1 MAATTA
7 PDWTEAEDAWLR
19 EDYPRFSNAD
29 LAAFKALDGWPRD
42 ERAICRRARKLGLRK
57 DPSLGYVRRCRRP
70 DSIWTPERD
79 AWFREFVPGHSEAE
93 IIAEHERV
101 WGFPLTVGQ
110 VANRKTKLGVRSG
123 TVGGRFQP
131 GHEPANKG
139 RPWSEWM
146 PEGSREGSRRTQFR
160 KGQLNGMAKER
171 NHGLLGERLT
181 KGGYAEVRIDPRG
194 AKHTMERWMPLGAFN
209 WMQANGREWPEGC
222 RCVHVDGDMT
232 NDSADNIEPVPSDLW
247 PLLCGAVPGQL
258 PWHDRET
265 LRAAVAYARV
275 TRARVDAERRGRI
288 AAGRPRK
295 GDIRPDDG
303 ELD

>member
-42 ERAICRRARKLGLRK
+42 EQAIARRARKLGLRK

-70 DSIWTPERD
+70 TIWTPERD
-79 AWFREFVPGHSEAE
+79 AWFRAYVPGHSERE
-93 IIAEHERV
+93 ISAEHERLY
-101 WGFPLTVGQ
+101 GFPLTEAQIG
-110 VANRKTKLGVRSG
+110 NRKTKLGVRSG

-146 PEGSREGSRRTQFR
+146 PEGSRDGSRRTQFR
-160 KGQLNGMAKER
+160 KGNR
-171 NHGLLGERLT
+171 PHNSGERLDER
-181 KGGYAEVRIDPRG
+181 KGEHNVWQVKVDCRD
-194 AKHTMERWMPLGAFN
+194 AKNPMDYWVSRARLNWERAH
-209 WMQANGREWPEGC
+209 GRPWPEGC
-222 RCVHVDGDMT
+222 RALHIDRDEE
-232 NDSADNIEPVPSDLW
+232 NDAADNIEPVENGLW
-247 PLLCGAVPGQL
+247 PLVMGAVPGQL

-295 GDIRPDDG
+295 GDIRPD
-303 ELD
+303 ERNLD